1 MGTHPIF
8 ESDFDCLTDRK
19 KMEFL
24 FGKKKTPAQ
33 MLRENQRLLTRAM
46 RDLDRE
52 RAQLEKQEKQ
62 HIAEIKKM
70 AKKGEMGTVRIM
82 AKDLVR
88 TRNTQK
94 KFMVMKANIQ
104 AVSLKISTI
113 KSQHAMAEAMKGVT
127 KAMGRMNK
135 NMKLP
140 QIQKIMQEFEKQSA
154 MMDMKEEMMNDVM
167 DDAMGDEDD
176 EEESEAVVNKV
187 LDELGLEMGGEI
199 GAIPGVGID
208 PQPAQPAQQPVAAA
222 DGGDLDAD
230 LEARLNNLRR

>member
-8 ESDFDCLTDRK
+8 ESDFDCLTDQR
-19 KMEFL
+19 MEFL

-33 MLRENQRLLTRAM
+33 MLHENQRLLTRAM

-52 RAQLEKQEKQ
+52 RAQMEKQEKKI
-62 HIAEIKKM
+62 IADIKQM
-70 AKKGEMGTVRIM
+70 AKKNEMATVKIM

-88 TRNTQK
+88 TRNTCK
-94 KFMVMKANIQ
+94 KFMVMRANIQ

-127 KAMGRMNK
+127 KAMQRMNK

-140 QIQKIMQEFEKQSA
+140 QIQKIMQEFEKQSEV
-154 MMDMKEEMMNDVM
+154 MNMKEEIMNDVM

-187 LDELGLEMGGEI
+187 LDELGLEMGGAMSAMPGTGGEI
-199 GAIPGVGID
+199 
-208 PQPAQPAQQPVAAA
+208 PQPESNQPQAVGEGGGGGA
-222 DGGDLDAD
+222 DFD
-230 LEARLNNLRR
+230 

>member
-1 MGTHPIF
+1 
-8 ESDFDCLTDRK
+8 
-19 KMEFL
+19 
-24 FGKKKTPAQ
+24 
-33 MLRENQRLLTRAM
+33 
-46 RDLDRE
+46 
-52 RAQLEKQEKQ
+52 
-62 HIAEIKKM
+62 M
-70 AKKGEMGTVRIM
+70 AKKNEMATVRIM

-88 TRNTQK
+88 TRNTCK
-94 KFMVMKANIQ
+94 KFMIMRANIQ
-104 AVSLKISTI
+104 AVSLKIATI

-140 QIQKIMQEFEKQSA
+140 QIQKIMQEFEKQSE
-154 MMDMKEEMMNDVM
+154 MMNMKEEMMNDVM

-187 LDELGLEMGGEI
+187 LDELGLEMGGEMSSIPGI
-199 GAIPGVGID
+199 GAD
-208 PQPAQPAQQPVAAA
+208 PTPAQTNAQQPIAAA